1 MLDLKALNRV
11 NRLLMTVP
19 LKPVQGDRF
28 QPTGFPSLG
37 AATYQGLEYQKD
49 EKDKEIPSA
58 GDAGEK
64 KPRAVAKL
72 LVESAQ
78 SMANRL
84 EATCWDA
91 ATNLPVAALV
101 GISHVTVKRGGKF
114 LTDSM
119 LEAHRLNSPY
129 ILNSSDRSFLDP
141 FLKELRERL
150 GEELVNS
157 NNGLVNRNGLALALV
172 KFDIGSLIHGM
183 FLSNKVK
190 LSPADSKSNSIAGGR
205 LRVARA
211 LSAFIEASGAAI
223 AASGGVKN
231 DSVNPSGDTSV
242 GFGNV
247 PFARD
252 EYVADRIDCHINLDL
267 AQIRGYGLDP
277 KVQELLILLALYR
290 IRNLLDGDL
299 RLRTACDLEL
309 VDRDNL
315 IATRPAGFKLPLLA
329 DLELAVKTA
338 IAECK
343 NMMVHTPVAFEDDL
357 KKAKDEKKP
366 KGDDADDSGDD
377 EDNDTESDDN

>member
-1 MLDLKALNRV
+1 MLDLSPLDRV
-11 NRLLMTVP
+11 SRLLMTVP

-37 AATYQGLEYQKD
+37 AATYQTREG
-49 EKDKEIPSA
+49 P
-58 GDAGEK
+58 
-64 KPRAVAKL
+64 KL

-84 EATCWDA
+84 ETTCWDA
-91 ATNLPVAALV
+91 ATNNPVAALN
-101 GISHVTVKRGGKF
+101 GISHVTVTRKGAF

-119 LEAHRLNSPY
+119 LEAHRINSPY
-129 ILNSSDRSFLDP
+129 LLEGKDRKFFDN
-141 FLKELRERL
+141 LKAELGGL
-150 GEELVNS
+150 EEGPINCKK
-157 NNGLVNRNGLALALV
+157 LADVLL
-172 KFDIGSLIHGM
+172 KYDIGSLVHGV
-183 FLSNKVK
+183 FLAKK
-190 LSPADSKSNSIAGGR
+190 ELAGGR

-211 LSAFIEASGAAI
+211 LSAFIEATGANV

-231 DSVNPSGDTSV
+231 DHVNPSGDTKS

-252 EYVADRIDCHINLDL
+252 EYVADRIDCQINLDL
-267 AQIRGYGLDP
+267 AQIRGFGLDL
-277 KVQELLILLALYR
+277 KVQKLLILLALYR
-290 IRNLLDGDL
+290 VRKLLDGDL
-299 RLRTACDLEL
+299 RLRTACDLEP

-315 IATRPAGFKLPLLA
+315 VATRPADFKLPSLA
-329 DLELAVKTA
+329 DLESAVEA
-338 IAECK
+338 AVAECK
-343 NMMVHTPVAFEDDL
+343 DLMVHTTVTFEDEL